1 MSVISAPEPDLPIS
15 TTWLPPTEAAPRRRQ
30 FARSWPVVAAII
42 VGLVAGYGVGRSR
55 QSAPASP
62 VLTHTAAPSLHT
74 TLEWMFN
81 AALAHEAVDE
91 HGSVMA
97 PASPPIS
104 VASVETLDELVGPMV
119 AIVSSADDY
128 LAAYEIHIERDE
140 LDWTVRATRLAGQ
153 G

>member
-15 TTWLPPTEAAPRRRQ
+15 TTWEPPIEAAPRPRQ
-30 FARSWPVVAAII
+30 FARSWAVVAAII
-42 VGLVAGYGVGRSR
+42 VGLIAGYGLGRSR
-55 QSAPASP
+55 QSAPESSF
-62 VLTHTAAPSLHT
+62 LTQAAAPSLHT

-91 HGSVMA
+91 QGSVMA
-97 PASPPIS
+97 PALPPIS

-128 LAAYEIHIERDE
+128 LAAYEIHIERNE
-140 LDWTVRATRLAGQ
+140 LNWTVRATRLAGQ